1 MAATFKLSVVSPEKT
16 IFEGLVASITA
27 PAYDGYL
34 GILAGHEP
42 MIAALGTGVLE
53 FEDENE
59 QRRFAMID
67 GGFIEVSHGSAI
79 VLADKAELAGEIDL
93 ETAMQD
99 LEAARRALR
108 GESSDMTS
116 AEATKE
122 IDRAMH
128 RVRAARM
135 SK

>member
-16 IFEGLVASITA
+16 IFEGTVASVTA
-27 PAYDGYL
+27 PAYDGYV

-53 FEDENE
+53 FEDDNE
-59 QRRFAMID
+59 QRRFVMLD

-79 VLADKAELAGEIDL
+79 VLADKAELAQEIDL

-108 GESSDMTS
+108 GEASDMTS